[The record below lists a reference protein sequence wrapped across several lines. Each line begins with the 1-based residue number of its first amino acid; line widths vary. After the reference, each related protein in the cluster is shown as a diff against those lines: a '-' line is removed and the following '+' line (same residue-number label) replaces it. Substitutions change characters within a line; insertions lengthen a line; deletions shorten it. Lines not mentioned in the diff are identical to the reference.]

1 MASVLKYDPKGNAA
15 NYYRELAKEVLTNG
29 AT

>member
-1 MASVLKYDPKGNAA
+1 VLKYDPNGNAA

-29 AT
+29 AS